1 MRAVVELTVTA
12 LEQEDIGVDRV
23 TRVSYSAAAPLSD
36 IRTAMARC
44 VGTVILCIPQLLVS
58 EGSWREGTEEEKRI
72 AGLRL
77 PTPWNQ
83 IEAGIAAGL
92 GLPTLVVGVACS
104 EGGILDVPSDGAIS
118 RGLISRIRG
127 ILPRCVPQFG
137 PGRSIYPSDR
147 QRTVLVRRC
156 SQADSLAS
164 KMVISSRRSLPTS
177 RVPGTPFQPLADG
190 FDFGWRVTISIHS
203 GR

>member
-1 MRAVVELTVTA
+1 
-12 LEQEDIGVDRV
+12 
-23 TRVSYSAAAPLSD
+23 
-36 IRTAMARC
+36 MARC

-104 EGGILDVPSDGAIS
+104 EGGILDVPSDGADLA
-118 RGLISRIRG
+118 GFDLED
-127 ILPRCVPQFG
+127 PW
-137 PGRSIYPSDR
+137 D
-147 QRTVLVRRC
+147 
-156 SQADSLAS
+156 LAS
-164 KMVISSRRSLPTS
+164 LRAAVRSWALDLPK
-177 RVPGTPFQPLADG
+177 R
-190 FDFGWRVTISIHS
+190 
-203 GR
+203 